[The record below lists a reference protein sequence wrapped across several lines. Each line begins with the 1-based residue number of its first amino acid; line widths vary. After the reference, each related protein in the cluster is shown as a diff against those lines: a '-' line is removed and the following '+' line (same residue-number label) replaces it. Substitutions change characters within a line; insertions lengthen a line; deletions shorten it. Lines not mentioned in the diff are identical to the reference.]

1 MDSLQQQEDEHR
13 IAIPRKKQL
22 SRLFC
27 LFLQSLQQIIASF
40 LVPLVYG
47 CSRYEMLLLLLLLH
61 QQILFIPTKLSSCY
75 LHTVVISGF
84 GFKKGVLGL
93 I

>member
-1 MDSLQQQEDEHR
+1 MDNLQQQEDEHR

-27 LFLQSLQQIIASF
+27 LFLQPLQQIIASF

-47 CSRYEMLLLLLLLH
+47 CSRYEMLLLLAVTTSADPFYPNQTFFLLLAYSRYKW
-61 QQILFIPTKLSSCY
+61 LWF
-75 LHTVVISGF
+75 
-84 GFKKGVLGL
+84 
-93 I
+93 